1 MEITHLTFLGFNIST
16 VLILIMVLVINS
28 NLEKLNKCNEKW
40 DILETIIAMLFGW
53 IGVFYILI
61 QYGEYLFKYKKNKK

>member
-61 QYGEYLFKYKKNKK
+61 QYGEYLFKYKKNK